1 MNQKEVINEYKEIL
15 IKYQKIIN
23 KMIDDIENINYPLT
37 KREIELLIEKQ
48 TKQMEEHN
56 NTSEEY
62 TLRLLEVMKLIET
75 TNK

>member
-1 MNQKEVINEYKEIL
+1 MV
-15 IKYQKIIN
+15 
-23 KMIDDIENINYPLT
+23 DDIENINYPLT

-56 NTSEEY
+56 NNSEEY